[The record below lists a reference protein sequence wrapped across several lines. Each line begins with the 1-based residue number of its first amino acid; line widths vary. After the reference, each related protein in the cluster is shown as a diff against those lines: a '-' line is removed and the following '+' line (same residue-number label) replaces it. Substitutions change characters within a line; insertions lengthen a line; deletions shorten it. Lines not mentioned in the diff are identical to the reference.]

1 MMTLLAG
8 VGRAIITP
16 RIGAVLV
23 DYMEVST
30 SVHDD
35 LVARALV
42 IDDGRTALALCSVE
56 LLWLRLPD
64 IARIQAAVAAR
75 CPLRPEQL
83 LIFCTHTHSGP
94 STRMLDSWDFSLH
107 DRIADAIVQA
117 YAARQP
123 ARLGAG
129 FGQLFGY
136 NINRRWLDRPADP
149 AVGVLRV
156 ERADG
161 TPLAALTHYACHA
174 VVMGGGNQA
183 VSGDFPG
190 YASRQLEEALGVTA
204 LYAQGGAGDVNPLTE
219 TVRQRLNAGH
229 PVGTIGHLTSYY
241 GADDPTLPDYWNIED
256 RFDGSFFEAETIA
269 RALNDEVL
277 RVWRRIEPA
286 DEARVFSQQVIVDG
300 APADD
305 EPSAEPPLPHYAA
318 ILPEI
323 AEGVRSIHITVAG
336 VGPVVFQ
343 GQPGEAFSETA
354 VAFRA
359 AAQRLGYPCPMLIS
373 YANGTYGYLPP
384 AGAFDEGGYEVS
396 WPRQYGISRHLQ
408 DRIWRATAPVLEQ
421 HRPDQR

>member
-1 MMTLLAG
+1 MALLAG
-8 VGRAIITP
+8 VGRSIITP

-30 SVHDD
+30 VVHDD
-35 LVARALV
+35 LFARALV
-42 IDDGRTALALCSVE
+42 IDDGQTALGLCSVE

-64 IARIQAAVAAR
+64 ITRIREAVAAR
-75 CPLRPEQL
+75 CPLKPEQL

-94 STRMLDSWDFSLH
+94 STRMLESWAFSLH
-107 DRIADAIVQA
+107 DRIADAIVEA
-117 YAARQP
+117 YEARQP
-123 ARLGAG
+123 ACLGAG

-136 NINRRWLDRPADP
+136 NINRRWLNRPADP
-149 AVGVLRV
+149 SVGVLRV
-156 ERADG
+156 DRADG
-161 TPLAALTHYACHA
+161 KPLAVLTHYGCHA

-183 VSGDFPG
+183 ISGDFPG

-219 TVRQRLNAGH
+219 TVRQRLAAGH

-241 GADDPTLPDYWNIED
+241 GPDDPAQPDYWNIED

-269 RALNDEVL
+269 RALNDEAL
-277 RVWRRIEPA
+277 RVWRRIELT
-286 DEARVFSQQVIVDG
+286 DKVRVFSEQVIVDG
-300 APADD
+300 SLAAD
-305 EPSAEPPLPHYAA
+305 EPPPEAALPHYAA

-323 AEGVRSIHITVAG
+323 AEGIHSMEIAVAG
-336 VGPVVFQ
+336 VGPAVFE

-354 VAFRA
+354 IAFRA
-359 AAQRLGYPCPMLIS
+359 AAQRMGYPCPMLIS

-408 DRIWRATAPVLEQ
+408 DRIWRAAAPVLEQ
-421 HRPDQR
+421 HRLRRG